1 MVRIELMSWHEA
13 REKASPIRFAVFV
26 EEQRVPIE
34 IEWDD
39 QDAES
44 LHALAY
50 SAAGN
55 AIATGRLLPDGHIGR
70 MAVLKEWRGKGVGGA
85 ILERLVATARE
96 RGDQEIEL
104 FAQTHALAFY
114 RSHGFV
120 ENGEIFEEAG
130 IPHQA
135 MKRKLWTIAKASP

>member
-1 MVRIELMSWHEA
+1 MFRIELMSWDEA
-13 REKASPIRFAVFV
+13 RAKASPIRFTVFV

-39 QDAES
+39 QDAKS

-50 SAAGN
+50 SAAGE

-85 ILERLVATARE
+85 ILERLIGVARE
-96 RGDQEIEL
+96 RGDREIEL
-104 FAQTHALAFY
+104 FAQTHALPFY
-114 RSHGFV
+114 RSYGFAEAGPV
-120 ENGEIFEEAG
+120 FEEAG

-135 MKRKLWTIAKASP
+135 MRKRL

>member
-1 MVRIELMSWHEA
+1 MVRIELMSWDDA
-13 REKASPIRFAVFV
+13 RARASPIRFTVFV

-39 QDAES
+39 RDATS

-50 SAAGN
+50 SAAGD

-85 ILERLVATARE
+85 MLERLIGVARE

-114 RSHGFV
+114 RRHGFV

-135 MKRKLWTIAKASP
+135 MKRKL

>member
-1 MVRIELMSWHEA
+1 MFRIELMSWDEA
-13 REKASPIRFAVFV
+13 RAKASPIRFTVFV

-39 QDAES
+39 QDVKS

-50 SAAGN
+50 SDAGD

-70 MAVLKEWRGKGVGGA
+70 MAVLKQWRGKGVGGA
-85 ILERLVATARE
+85 ILERLIGVARE
-96 RGDQEIEL
+96 RGDHRIEL
-104 FAQTHALAFY
+104 FAQTHALEFY

-120 ENGEIFEEAG
+120 EFGQTFEEAG

-135 MKRKLWTIAKASP
+135 MRRRLSEK

>member
-1 MVRIELMSWHEA
+1 MFRIELMSWDEA
-13 REKASPIRFAVFV
+13 RAKASPIRFTVFV

-39 QDAES
+39 QDAKS

-50 SAAGN
+50 SDTGD

-85 ILERLVATARE
+85 ILERLIGVARE

-104 FAQTHALAFY
+104 FAQTHALPFY
-114 RSHGFV
+114 RRYGFF
-120 ENGEIFEEAG
+120 EHGEIFEEAR

-135 MKRKLWTIAKASP
+135 MRRKL

>member
-1 MVRIELMSWHEA
+1 MFRIELTSWDEA
-13 REKASPIRFAVFV
+13 RAKASPIRFTVFV

-39 QDAES
+39 QDAKS

-50 SAAGN
+50 SAAGE

-70 MAVLKEWRGKGVGGA
+70 MAVLREWRGKGVGGA
-85 ILERLVATARE
+85 ILERLIGVARE
-96 RGDQEIEL
+96 RGDPEIEL

-114 RSHGFV
+114 RSHGFAETGPV
-120 ENGEIFEEAG
+120 FEEAG

-135 MKRKLWTIAKASP
+135 MRKKL